1 MKNLLTAAILAET
14 LGLTVEAI
22 HDYTQ
27 DNIIPSVTTDTGEYR
42 YRLDEVISALADMP
56 SVWKR
61 RSDFAG
67 KKYTYQDYLKMPD
80 EPGYRYE
87 ILDGDLVKEPSP
99 GVVHQA
105 VSINLLRIL
114 LDYFQTADPGGKLFH
129 APLDVTL
136 GDRTV
141 VQPDILFISSDQLD
155 IVKQARIEGA
165 PLLAVEIISPSTR
178 EKDYFRKLQIYQHA
192 GVRHYWLIDPQEQT
206 FQAYCLDHGPF
217 KLVCSGSS
225 NEVLDLKYFPGLEI
239 PLADLWPNI

>member
-27 DNIIPSVTTDTGEYR
+27 DNIIPSVTTEDGENR
-42 YRLDEVISALADMP
+42 YRLDEVISALANMP
-56 SVWKR
+56 SVGERK
-61 RSDFAG
+61 SDFAG
-67 KKYTYQDYLKMPD
+67 KKYTYQDYLQMPY

-87 ILDGDLVKEPSP
+87 ILDGDLVKEPFP

-136 GDRTV
+136 GNKTV
-141 VQPDILFISSDQLD
+141 VQPDILYISSDQLN
-155 IVKQARIEGA
+155 IVEQARINGA

-178 EKDYFRKLQIYQHA
+178 ERDYFRKLQIYQHA
-192 GVRHYWLIDPQEQT
+192 GVRHYWLIDPEEQT
-206 FQAYCLDHGPF
+206 FHAYCLEHETF
-217 KLVCSGSS
+217 KLVCSGIS
-225 NEVLDLKYFPGLEI
+225 NDVLDFKNFPDLKI
-239 PLADLWPNI
+239 PLADLWLNI